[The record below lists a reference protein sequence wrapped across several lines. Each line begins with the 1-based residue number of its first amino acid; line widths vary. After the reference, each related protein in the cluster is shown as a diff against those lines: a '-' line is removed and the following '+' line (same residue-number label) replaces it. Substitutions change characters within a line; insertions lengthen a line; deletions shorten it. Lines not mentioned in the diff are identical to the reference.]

1 MDTTRVVIVNS
12 AGAAALAAALREI
25 LAESRAFAFAV
36 APALAPVRVGPG
48 SGGNFADV
56 FQTAAPHLW
65 LGCLT
70 AAELSGAA
78 PLLAAAARSWRQ
90 VPAIVVTEL
99 APPEPLAELLEAG
112 AADFILAPLRA
123 ADVLP
128 RLARWREPGPSQSA
142 EVIEI
147 KRRLG
152 LQKFIGESPAFVREI
167 QKLPKLAQCDA
178 SVLIT
183 GETGTGKEMIAR
195 ALHYLSLRAP
205 RPFTPVNC
213 GSIPSDLLENELF
226 GHEAGAFTSAG
237 AAAPGLVTAAEGGT
251 LFLDEVDSLTPAA
264 QVKLLRLLQEKE
276 FRPLGSTRTCHAD
289 VRVVAASNAD
299 FHALVRTGGFRRDLY
314 YRLNVLPVHVP
325 PLRERPTDIPLLAR
339 HILARAAK
347 ELGQPRKELAPNAWP
362 RLAAHPWP
370 GNVRELEN
378 VLHRALLLADGPR
391 IETCDIDLLGAG
403 GTDAGGT
410 DAGASFRALKARCVE
425 QFERN
430 YLQTL
435 LAAHD
440 GNITH
445 AATAAQK
452 NRRAFFELLRKHHLV
467 GQRPPPPPAGDR
479 AGT

>member
-1 MDTTRVVIVNS
+1 MDTTRIVIVNS
-12 AGAAALAAALREI
+12 AAAAGLATALREI
-25 LAESRAFAFAV
+25 FGSARAFAFEV
-36 APALAPVRVGPG
+36 APARSPVRVGAG
-48 SGGNFADV
+48 SGENFADV
-56 FQTAAPHLW
+56 FQSAAPHLW

-70 AAELSGAA
+70 PAELPSAA
-78 PLLAAAARSWRQ
+78 PLVAAAARAWRQ

-99 APPEPLAELLEAG
+99 APPEQLAELLEAG
-112 AADFILAPLRA
+112 ADDFILAPLRA
-123 ADVLP
+123 AEVLP
-128 RLARWREPGPSQSA
+128 RLARWREPGQSQST

-147 KRRLG
+147 KQRLG

-167 QKLPKLAQCDA
+167 RKIPKLAHCDA

-195 ALHYLSLRAP
+195 ALHYLSRRAP
-205 RPFTPVNC
+205 RPFVPLNC

-237 AAAPGLVTAAEGGT
+237 AAVPGLVAAAEGGT

-276 FRPLGSTRTCHAD
+276 FRPLGSTRTHHAD

-299 FHALVRTGGFRRDLY
+299 FEALVRTGRFRRDLY
-314 YRLNVLPVHVP
+314 YRLNVLPLHVP
-325 PLRERPTDIPLLAR
+325 PLRERPADIPLLVR
-339 HILARAAK
+339 HILARAAQ
-347 ELGQPRKELAPNAWP
+347 ELGQPFKELSPTAWH
-362 RLAAHPWP
+362 RLAAHSWP

-391 IETCDIDLLGAG
+391 IETRDIDLLGADGSHG
-403 GTDAGGT
+403 GNGS
-410 DAGASFRALKARCVE
+410 ASFRALKAQHVE

-467 GQRPPPPPAGDR
+467 GDRLPPAASEGR
-479 AGT
+479 V

>member
-1 MDTTRVVIVNS
+1 MDTTRIVIVNS
-12 AGAAALAAALREI
+12 AAAGELAAALREI
-25 LAESRAFAFAV
+25 LVLARAFTVDVMPAV
-36 APALAPVRVGPG
+36 APGDAGREDGAKFAPL
-48 SGGNFADV
+48 
-56 FQTAAPHLW
+56 FQGAAPHLW

-70 AAELSGAA
+70 AAELSCAP
-78 PLLAAAARSWRQ
+78 PLLAAAAHSWRQ

-99 APPEPLAELLEAG
+99 APPEQLAALLEAG
-112 AADFILAPLRA
+112 ADDFILAPLRA

-128 RLARWREPGPSQSA
+128 RLARWREPGASQST

-167 QKLPKLAQCDA
+167 RKIPKLAHCDA

-195 ALHYLSLRAP
+195 ALHYLSRRAP
-205 RPFTPVNC
+205 RPFVPLNC

-237 AAAPGLVTAAEGGT
+237 AAVPGLVAAAEGGT

-264 QVKLLRLLQEKE
+264 QVKVLRLLQEKE

-299 FHALVRTGGFRRDLY
+299 FAALVRTGRFRRDLY
-314 YRLNVLPVHVP
+314 YRLNVLPLRVP
-325 PLRERPTDIPLLAR
+325 PLRERPADIPLLVR
-339 HILARAAK
+339 HILTRAAQ
-347 ELGQPRKELAPNAWP
+347 ELGQPAKELSPGAWH
-362 RLAAHPWP
+362 RLAAYGWP

-378 VLHRALLLADGPR
+378 VLHRALLLSEGLRLEPG
-391 IETCDIDLLGAG
+391 DIDLPFAAG
-403 GTDAGGT
+403 VDGP
-410 DAGASFRALKARCVE
+410 ASFRALKAQCVE

-467 GQRPPPPPAGDR
+467 AHRPSGAADNR
-479 AGT
+479 V